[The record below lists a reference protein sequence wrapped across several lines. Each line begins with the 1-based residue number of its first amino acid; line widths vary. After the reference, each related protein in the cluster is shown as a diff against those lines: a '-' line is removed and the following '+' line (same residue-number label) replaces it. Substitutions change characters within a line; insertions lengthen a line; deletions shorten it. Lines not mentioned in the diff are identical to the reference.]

1 MQALEMQLLN
11 TAFALLDQLY
21 TEADARETREIV
33 EICAG
38 FCPKC
43 THTQVDSHMTDY
55 LKISRRQLIRV
66 SRLHKNYLLPGMECT
81 SSAPWGFEMV
91 FTNPQEAARGGGGG
105 VRR

>member
-1 MQALEMQLLN
+1 MMQALEMQLLN

-55 LKISRRQLIRV
+55 LKISRRQLIRGF
-66 SRLHKNYLLPGMECT
+66 KTAQELP
-81 SSAPWGFEMV
+81 F
-91 FTNPQEAARGGGGG
+91 ARYG
-105 VRR
+105 VHIICPVGL